1 MPRLANARHELFA
14 QAVAKG
20 NSLVRAHEM
29 AGYGSRASSATKL
42 AKRPDI
48 RARVAELIDQW
59 SDDLSLS
66 LERVLQELSRVAF
79 SDIRRVVQWSGG
91 KYAKITTTDDQGA
104 ESVEFVQRQAP
115 QVQLLDSS
123 ALDAATAASIA
134 EVSQAK
140 DGTIRVKLH
149 PKLPAL
155 QQLASHFSGLDDAT
169 KAKVISQVNPLAD
182 PAKPLDFKRLN
193 AEFSLPE
200 VAPDKQAAAG
210 DLNPKLM

>member
-1 MPRLANARHELFA
+1 M
-14 QAVAKG
+14 
-20 NSLVRAHEM
+20 
-29 AGYGSRASSATKL
+29 ATKL
-42 AKRPDI
+42 GQRPDI

-91 KYAKITTTDDQGA
+91 RFSKIVSTDPEGA
-104 ESVEFVQRQAP
+104 ETVEYIQRQAP
-115 QVQLLDSS
+115 MIQLADSAS
-123 ALDAATAASIA
+123 LDAATAASIQ
-134 EVSQAK
+134 EVTQSK

-155 QQLASHFSGLDDAT
+155 QQLAAHFDGLDDAA
-169 KAKVISQVNPLAD
+169 KARIIAQVNPLQD

-193 AEFSLPE
+193 QEFSLPINSSE
-200 VAPDKQAAAG
+200 P
-210 DLNPKLM
+210 